1 MVCKDRPMSALD
13 TAIWWTEY
21 VLRMKDT
28 SHLKPLS
35 MTQNLLVYRSLDVF
49 GIIFFVFYIFLAI
62 LASLTYCLLKA
73 TILSKKSVLVEKV
86 KRS

>member
-1 MVCKDRPMSALD
+1 MSAVD
-13 TAIWWTEY
+13 TAVWWTEY

-49 GIIFFVFYIFLAI
+49 GFIFFVLFIFLAI
-62 LASLTYCLLKA
+62 LASITYCILKFC
-73 TILSKKSVLVEKV
+73 LSSKHPSLVEKA